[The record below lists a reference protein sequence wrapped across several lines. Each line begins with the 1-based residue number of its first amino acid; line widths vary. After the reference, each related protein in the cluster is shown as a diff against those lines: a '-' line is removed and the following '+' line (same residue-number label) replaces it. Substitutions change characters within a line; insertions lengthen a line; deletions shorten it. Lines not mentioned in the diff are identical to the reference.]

1 MKRYAKSFVLPA
13 LLLAVALI
21 LASCGGSGST
31 QKETASGGTQE
42 ETQETTGGMAGMD
55 HGSMDTGSSD
65 TAPAMLVQNGEY
77 SDERF
82 IDMMVPHH
90 MMAVDMANVAQKNAE
105 HTEIQQLAGGIISAQ
120 EREIEELKS
129 IKEEQFGSSETP
141 TMMNP
146 EEMDN
151 MGMTMPDE
159 LENQQPF
166 DKAFI
171 DSMTPHHSS
180 AIEMASVALKRSDN
194 SDIQRIA
201 RGIINGQAEEIGQ
214 MNQWRQE
221 WYPEG

>member
-1 MKRYAKSFVLPA
+1 LKRYARNLVLPA

-31 QKETASGGTQE
+31 QQETESGSAQE
-42 ETQETTGGMAGMD
+42 ETQETTGGMAEMD
-55 HGSMDTGSSD
+55 HDSTDTGSGE

-82 IDMMVPHH
+82 IDMMIPHH
-90 MMAVDMANVAQKNAE
+90 MMAVDMANVAQKNTA
-105 HTEIQQLAGGIISAQ
+105 HAEIQQLAGSIVSAQ
-120 EREIEELKS
+120 EQEIEEMKT

-151 MGMTMPDE
+151 MVMSMPDE

-171 DSMTPHHSS
+171 DSMMPHHSS

-221 WYPEG
+221 WYSEG